1 MNSFGVWYDPT
12 TWFGDSSTDTS
23 SGAGYTGGSDPFG
36 YTFEDWLGGGASTDI
51 VAGVSDK
58 DKYLIDRYV
67 SEGGVLTY
75 NDPSTSSS
83 SDIFSGLGDF
93 FTSLTTNLPGLVN
106 LGLGTWQNVEKFID
120 AQSQAS
126 GTQDRLVV
134 LPGTKTPVV
143 ERTQGGNKTYFRMTD
158 LYPSLAPEVQKAQQS
173 SWIGPVLLVG
183 VLGIGAILIFK
194 KK

>member
-1 MNSFGVWYDPT
+1 MNSFGAWYNPL
-12 TWFGDSSTDTS
+12 TWFDDSTPEVSA
-23 SGAGYTGGSDPFG
+23 GGYTGGSDPFG
-36 YTFEDWLGGGASTDI
+36 YTFDDWLGGGASTDI
-51 VAGVSDK
+51 VAGVSDQ
-58 DKYLIDRYV
+58 DKYLVDRYI

-75 NDPSTSSS
+75 NDPSSSTSS

-93 FTSLTTNLPGLVN
+93 FSSLTTNLPSLVN

-126 GTQDRLVV
+126 GKQDRLVV

-143 ERTQGGNKTYFRMTD
+143 ERTEGGNKTYYRMTD
-158 LYPSLAPEVQKAQQS
+158 LYPSLAPEVQKAQQN